1 MDHNFVYVPSKMSR
15 VETRYSC
22 YSNKWT
28 PLINELLQLL
38 ISYTEL
44 LETRER
50 RRSHLSRVYS
60 FQCSCSRCSGEDEVT
75 VGLLAAAREDIAND
89 VIKDS
94 IREGLLK
101 LDKDVAE
108 LKKAKG

>member
-1 MDHNFVYVPSKMSR
+1 M
-15 VETRYSC
+15 
-22 YSNKWT
+22 
-28 PLINELLQLL
+28 
-38 ISYTEL
+38 
-44 LETRER
+44 
-50 RRSHLSRVYS
+50 
-60 FQCSCSRCSGEDEVT
+60 
-75 VGLLAAAREDIAND
+75 GLLAAAREDIAND